1 MELSYKE
8 EVGVGALVVA
18 GLIAFTFFMFW
29 LTGRSITSKGVPL
42 PVEFKSVSGLKSGDP
57 VRVSGVKKGRVAGV
71 RLDRVGRV
79 TVTLL
84 LDPDPGVRPHVDATA
99 AVASADFLGAKY
111 VDYNPGA
118 NDSLLPPGVPIKGV
132 TEEQFADVAGRA
144 ATSANELIANV
155 NKGLNAA
162 ELASDIHNTLLA
174 TQRGMKALT
183 EATNGPIVKQ
193 TQQTLAALERVMQ
206 RLDTLLGASKVE
218 QSGARLDTL
227 SANLTQ
233 LTTRLTAA
241 TGSLKTVLDKM
252 EKGEGTLGKMATD
265 TMLYR
270 NLNETLTSLSALLKD
285 LRERPGR
292 YINVKVF

>member
-1 MELSYKE
+1 MLQCAIPDSYTLSLHD
-8 EVGVGALVVA
+8 AL
-18 GLIAFTFFMFW
+18 
-29 LTGRSITSKGVPL
+29 
-42 PVEFKSVSGLKSGDP
+42 
-57 VRVSGVKKGRVAGV
+57 
-71 RLDRVGRV
+71 
-79 TVTLL
+79 
-84 LDPDPGVRPHVDATA
+84 
-99 AVASADFLGAKY
+99 
-111 VDYNPGA
+111 
-118 NDSLLPPGVPIKGV
+118 PI
-132 TEEQFADVAGRA
+132 
-144 ATSANELIANV
+144 S
-155 NKGLNAA
+155 
-162 ELASDIHNTLLA
+162 
-174 TQRGMKALT
+174 
-183 EATNGPIVKQ
+183 IVKQ
-193 TQQTLAALERVMQ
+193 TQQTLAARERVMP
-206 RLDTLLGASKVE
+206 RLGTRLGASKVE

>member
-18 GLIAFTFFMFW
+18 GLVAFTIFMFW

-42 PVEFKSVSGLKSGDP
+42 PVEFKNVSGLKSGDP
-57 VRVSGVKKGRVAGV
+57 VRVSGVNKGR
-71 RLDRVGRV
+71 
-79 TVTLL
+79 
-84 LDPDPGVRPHVDATA
+84 
-99 AVASADFLGAKY
+99 
-111 VDYNPGA
+111 
-118 NDSLLPPGVPIKGV
+118 
-132 TEEQFADVAGRA
+132 
-144 ATSANELIANV
+144 
-155 NKGLNAA
+155 NAA

>member
-1 MELSYKE
+1 
-8 EVGVGALVVA
+8 
-18 GLIAFTFFMFW
+18 
-29 LTGRSITSKGVPL
+29 
-42 PVEFKSVSGLKSGDP
+42 
-57 VRVSGVKKGRVAGV
+57 
-71 RLDRVGRV
+71 
-79 TVTLL
+79 
-84 LDPDPGVRPHVDATA
+84 
-99 AVASADFLGAKY
+99 
-111 VDYNPGA
+111 
-118 NDSLLPPGVPIKGV
+118 
-132 TEEQFADVAGRA
+132 
-144 ATSANELIANV
+144 
-155 NKGLNAA
+155 
-162 ELASDIHNTLLA
+162 
-174 TQRGMKALT
+174 
-183 EATNGPIVKQ
+183 
-193 TQQTLAALERVMQ
+193 MQ

-218 QSGARLDTL
+218 KTGARLDTL

>member
-1 MELSYKE
+1 MHTPPVISSFVCSCLFFFFQAEDGIRYLI
-8 EVGVGALVVA
+8 VTGVQTCAL
-18 GLIAFTFFMFW
+18 
-29 LTGRSITSKGVPL
+29 
-42 PVEFKSVSGLKSGDP
+42 
-57 VRVSGVKKGRVAGV
+57 
-71 RLDRVGRV
+71 
-79 TVTLL
+79 
-84 LDPDPGVRPHVDATA
+84 
-99 AVASADFLGAKY
+99 
-111 VDYNPGA
+111 
-118 NDSLLPPGVPIKGV
+118 PI
-132 TEEQFADVAGRA
+132 
-144 ATSANELIANV
+144 
-155 NKGLNAA
+155 
-162 ELASDIHNTLLA
+162 
-174 TQRGMKALT
+174 
-183 EATNGPIVKQ
+183 
-193 TQQTLAALERVMQ
+193 
-206 RLDTLLGASKVE
+206 SKVE